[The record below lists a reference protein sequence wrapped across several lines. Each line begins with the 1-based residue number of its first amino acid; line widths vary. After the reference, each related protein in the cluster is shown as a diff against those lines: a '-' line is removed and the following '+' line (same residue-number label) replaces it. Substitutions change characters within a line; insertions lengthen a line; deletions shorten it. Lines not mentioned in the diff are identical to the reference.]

1 MGLIFRLS
9 LRNLFR
15 QKRRNLLLG
24 IGISFGMM
32 ILVVANSF
40 SHGLV
45 DVLINDIVSK
55 SFGHLVIQGLQ
66 GNSGYFTMIRDK
78 QRIMKIIT
86 ENVPAKDL
94 LRVNE
99 SLGMFG
105 RAVGNGEADNLVV
118 AGVTVKTEKE
128 KKGFFKDYFTL
139 VAGNFDD
146 YFRKDIEY
154 PVIISA
160 DKAKS
165 LKVKLHDVIRIRMPM
180 VTGQIQA
187 ARLTV
192 IAIANSNNAFMNLIA
207 FMDGDRVK
215 QLLGYKPWESASL
228 QMTLR
233 DPKRTAKYYADILYK
248 KLQPEILSLIGKA
261 DHEACRLFAFK
272 NEDHAKEILRKNLR
286 IVSGDQQ
293 QGFGKDGVM
302 VTSGLARKLKL
313 KVGDGFTYEYQTK
326 FRGLYQ
332 ENFKVDAIYQS
343 DTKLGGNIILVNG
356 ERIYD
361 IYNKFLPKDP
371 GPRDRDPEFI
381 GKSDPLFSVL
391 ATEWKLM
398 NRSKDNEQLQK
409 QLKQERRVKTL
420 QAKYNVVTMYEGA
433 SDILKLEGVLNSI
446 TFIAVLLLF
455 FIILVGV
462 INTLRMT
469 IKERTRE
476 IGTIRAI
483 GMQKSDVR
491 NLFMMETL
499 LLTAFACLAG
509 ILLGIIVM
517 WILGTISFEVDNALS
532 MILKEKH
539 LNFKLDFAGV
549 LLNFILIMFISG
561 VTAYFPARRAA
572 KLSAVEALRH
582 YE

>member
-45 DVLINDIVSK
+45 DVLINDIVAK
-55 SFGHLVIQGLQ
+55 SFGHLVIQGIQ
-66 GNSGYFTMIRDK
+66 GNSGYYSMIRDK
-78 QRIMKIIT
+78 QRIMKIIKD
-86 ENVPAKDL
+86 NVPAKDL
-94 LRVNE
+94 VRVNE
-99 SLGMFG
+99 NLGMFG
-105 RAVGNGEADNLVV
+105 RAIGNGEADNLVV
-118 AGVTVKTEKE
+118 AGVTLTTAKE
-128 KKGFFKDYFTL
+128 KKGFFNGFFTL
-139 VAGNFDD
+139 SAGNYNDF
-146 YFRKDIEY
+146 YRKDIEY
-154 PVIISA
+154 PVIISV

-165 LKVKLHDVIRIRMPM
+165 LKVKLHDVIRVRMPM

-192 IAIANSNNAFMNLIA
+192 IAIANSNNTLMNLIA

-215 QLLGYKPWESASL
+215 KLLGYKPWESASL

-233 DPKRTAKYYADILYK
+233 DPKRTAKYYADILHR

-261 DHEACRLFAFK
+261 GTEECRLFAFK
-272 NEDHAKEILRKNLR
+272 NEAYAKERLRKQIR

-293 QGFGKDGVM
+293 QGFDKDGVM
-302 VTSGLARKLKL
+302 ITSGLARKLKL
-313 KVGDGFTYEYQTK
+313 KVGDEFSYEYQTK

-332 ENFKVDAIYQS
+332 ENFKVDTIYQS
-343 DTKLGGNIILVNG
+343 GTKLGGNIILVNG

-361 IYNKFLPKDP
+361 TYNKFLPKDP
-371 GPRDRDPEFI
+371 GPKERDPEFI
-381 GKSDPLFSVL
+381 KKTDPIFPVL
-391 ATEWKLM
+391 ATEWKLL
-398 NRSKDNEQLQK
+398 NRSKDSDQLQR
-409 QLKQERRVKTL
+409 QLKRERSFQTQ
-420 QAKYNVVTMYEGA
+420 QAKFNVVTMYEGA
-433 SDILKLEGVLNSI
+433 SDILKLEGVLNLI
-446 TFIAVLLLF
+446 TIIAVLLLF

-483 GMQKSDVR
+483 GMQKKDIR
-491 NLFMMETL
+491 NLFIMETL
-499 LLTAFACLAG
+499 LLAVFSCLAG
-509 ILLGIIVM
+509 ILAGIIVI
-517 WILGTISFEVDNALS
+517 WILGTISFNIDNALS

-539 LNFKLDFAGV
+539 LNFKLDFAGI
-549 LLNFILIMFISG
+549 LLNLIIIMFISG